1 LRRPRGPAW
10 ACIDEY
16 RSLVSDANC
25 WRPEGRAACHR
36 ESIGRDLIPAAAV
49 LTACLLLAGCGAIGL
64 NPEQR
69 AASIEFGKSLAVY
82 GKLMAEETSHV
93 RSEVKHMRVL
103 ALSMPSE
110 RSRQL
115 FAQGGY
121 TRLGEGLDEP
131 RLEKLVALGG
141 GADRFGSSLAKVAD
155 LNSTTADEKLFS
167 TASYNFVLVA
177 SSLAEG
183 LANVSVAAP
192 AVNLVTF
199 ASTDAYRRRIIT
211 QSLRESEPTARA
223 AIDRVNAEFTSDDP
237 GSLLVVYSGAAKQ
250 LARLLENGDAS
261 FRNADLSATDRNLV
275 ATAYRALFRN
285 REHMRYVTS
294 RQQELAVDAEAAYQA
309 MLATLNGENADLAA
323 IDRFSNAVF
332 QTSLA
337 FESLR

>member
-1 LRRPRGPAW
+1 
-10 ACIDEY
+10 
-16 RSLVSDANC
+16 VS
-25 WRPEGRAACHR
+25 
-36 ESIGRDLIPAAAV
+36 
-49 LTACLLLAGCGAIGL
+49 ACLFLAGCGAVGL

-69 AASIEFGKSLAVY
+69 AASIEFGKSLAIY
-82 GKLMAEETSHV
+82 GKLLAEETSHV

-115 FAQGGY
+115 FAQGGH

-141 GADRFGSSLAKVAD
+141 GADRFGSSLAQVAD

-167 TASYNFVLVA
+167 TASHNLVLVA

-211 QSLRESEPTARA
+211 QSLRESEPTTRA
-223 AIDRVNAEFTSDDP
+223 AIDRVNAEFAPDHP
-237 GSLLVVYSGAAKQ
+237 GSLLVVYSGATEQ
-250 LARLLENGDAS
+250 LAGVLEAGDAS
-261 FRNADLSATDRNLV
+261 YRTAELSAADRNLV
-275 ATAYRALFRN
+275 ATAYRVLSRN
-285 REHMRYVTS
+285 REHLRYVTS
-294 RQQELAVDAEAAYQA
+294 RQKELAVDAEAAYQA
-309 MLATLNGENADLAA
+309 MLATFNGDNADFTA
-323 IDRFSNAVF
+323 IDQFSDAVF

-337 FESLR
+337 FQSLR